1 MTSAT
6 GIGLPRRTPASA
18 PADAEAERLA
28 EVDRYAT
35 VAAECGLADLVR
47 LAADVCG
54 APGAAMA
61 LVDADSVRTLAAW
74 GTARDGVTVR
84 HGSVADVVAITGAA
98 AVIPDAAAVIPDAG
112 AGAPFAAGTGT
123 APARFCAAVPLRAG
137 GHTVG
142 ALYVVDTAA
151 RDTGEAMLRA
161 LTALAARIDT
171 EVALRHA
178 VAEAAGRPPA
188 RYGNGH
194 VAQLSHEIR
203 TPLAS
208 IQGYLELLLGTP
220 GAVPDEHAPFVD
232 AIGRNAA
239 RLCRT
244 VDHLLHAAAGRP
256 TISHRVRAD
265 LGELAAGWV
274 RQHAHHGRD
283 IVLRTPPEPV
293 LADVDAALLGRA
305 VHNLLANAILFSA
318 PGTPVTVTVDA
329 DPHPEIQV
337 TDDGIGIPHDEA
349 PHVRAPFFRGAHAD
363 RQQLPGLGLGLTV
376 ADEAVT
382 AHGGRLSLTSRPG
395 HGTSARI
402 TLPGPAVAAP

>member
-1 MTSAT
+1 MASAK
-6 GIGLPRRTPASA
+6 GMSLPRTTPAGVM
-18 PADAEAERLA
+18 PADGEARRLA

-35 VAAECGLADLVR
+35 VAAECGLPDLVR

-54 APGAAMA
+54 TPGAAVA
-61 LVDADSVRTLAAW
+61 LVGSDSVRTLAAW
-74 GTARDGVTVR
+74 GPARDAVTARRGTVEDLVAVT
-84 HGSVADVVAITGAA
+84 GSP
-98 AVIPDAAAVIPDAG
+98 AVIPDARADARF
-112 AGAPFAAGTGT
+112 ARAAG
-123 APARFCAAVPLRAG
+123 PARFCAAVPLRAG

-142 ALYVVDTAA
+142 ALCVVDTAS
-151 RDTGEAMLRA
+151 RDAGDTVLRA

-178 VAEAAGRPPA
+178 VADAAGRPPA
-188 RYGNGH
+188 RYGTGL
-194 VAQLSHEIR
+194 VAQVSHEIR

-220 GAVPDEHAPFVD
+220 GALPDEHTPFVD

-256 TISHRVRAD
+256 TISHRGRAD
-265 LGELAAGWV
+265 LTALAADWV
-274 RQHAHHGRD
+274 RHHAHHGRD
-283 IVLRTPPEPV
+283 IVLETPGEPV
-293 LADVDAALLGRA
+293 PVDVDAALLGRA
-305 VHNLLANAILFSA
+305 VHNLLANALLFSA
-318 PGTPVTVTVDA
+318 PGTPVTVTVGA
-329 DPHPEIQV
+329 APQPEIRV
-337 TDDGIGIPHDEA
+337 TDRGIGIPHDEA
-349 PHVRAPFFRGAHAD
+349 PHVRTPFFRGAHAD

-395 HGTSARI
+395 HGTSACI
-402 TLPGPAVAAP
+402 TLPHPGRAVPAP